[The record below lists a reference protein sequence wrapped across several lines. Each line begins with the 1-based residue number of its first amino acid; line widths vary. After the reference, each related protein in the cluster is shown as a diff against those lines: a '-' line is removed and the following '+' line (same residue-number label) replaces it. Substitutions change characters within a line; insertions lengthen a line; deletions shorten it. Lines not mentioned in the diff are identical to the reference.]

1 LRADLL
7 ERKADALRAAAA
19 RGAVVLGVCGGYQ
32 LLGHS
37 YQLGEETIPG
47 IGLLDLHTVRA
58 DEPRLIGNVAICELA
73 EGAIAGFE
81 NHGGRTQL
89 GPAPGAARP
98 RAARPRQRRAQ
109 RLRGGA
115 RGSVIGTY
123 VHGPLLPKNAW
134 FCDWLTAPSR
144 AGASTRVAAHEPLE
158 DSLEPIYDP
167 AAAVLEMPHRSRRHT
182 MRRAAIAVTVALGLA
197 CAACGGTTRTSSTSQ
212 TTTETVATTLAT
224 TPTTSQG
231 TATTGTGTSTTPTLP
246 GTGKPQVTIGD
257 KNTDEQFV
265 IGQLYLQ
272 ALQAQGFKVSL
283 NQNIGPTEVTV
294 QALSTGSLAMYPEY
308 LDVFDTAIARDT
320 RHFRTQVDAYEAA
333 QRYARAHG
341 LVLLPPTP
349 FSNTEA
355 IAVTDAYAEQNGL
368 SSIGD
373 LRHIAGTWTLGGPE
387 QFQQLPPGL
396 AQLRA
401 AYGVTP
407 PAFRSLA
414 IGDQYDEL
422 DAGTIQAADV
432 FTTDGELASGDVEH
446 VGLVEDQQA
455 WPLAAPISSST
466 SSTARV
472 IPRPPPRRRWRPRH
486 AGSARRDW
494 SPRASRRRRRPADG
508 AACG

>member
-1 LRADLL
+1 
-7 ERKADALRAAAA
+7 
-19 RGAVVLGVCGGYQ
+19 
-32 LLGHS
+32 
-37 YQLGEETIPG
+37 
-47 IGLLDLHTVRA
+47 
-58 DEPRLIGNVAICELA
+58 
-73 EGAIAGFE
+73 
-81 NHGGRTQL
+81 
-89 GPAPGAARP
+89 
-98 RAARPRQRRAQ
+98 
-109 RLRGGA
+109 
-115 RGSVIGTY
+115 
-123 VHGPLLPKNAW
+123 
-134 FCDWLTAPSR
+134 
-144 AGASTRVAAHEPLE
+144 
-158 DSLEPIYDP
+158 
-167 AAAVLEMPHRSRRHT
+167 
-182 MRRAAIAVTVALGLA
+182 
-197 CAACGGTTRTSSTSQ
+197 
-212 TTTETVATTLAT
+212 
-224 TPTTSQG
+224 
-231 TATTGTGTSTTPTLP
+231 
-246 GTGKPQVTIGD
+246 
-257 KNTDEQFV
+257 V

-432 FTTDGELASGDVEH
+432 FTTDGELASGDYQLLADPRRIFGYGNV
-446 VGLVEDQQA
+446 VPVISA
-455 WPLAAPISSST
+455 KALAAEGVAFSDTIDDVDAYLTTPVMRELNAAADI
-466 SSTARV
+466 AKEN
-472 IPRPPPRRRWRPRH
+472 
-486 AGSARRDW
+486 
-494 SPRASRRRRRPADG
+494 PADV
-508 AACG
+508 AAQFLETHGLLAPLPGY